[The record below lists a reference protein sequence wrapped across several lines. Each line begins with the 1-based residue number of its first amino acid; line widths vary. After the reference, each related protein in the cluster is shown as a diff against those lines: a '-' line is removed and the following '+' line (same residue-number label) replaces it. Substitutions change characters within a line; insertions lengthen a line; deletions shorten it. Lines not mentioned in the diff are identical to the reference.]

1 MYCRIFLA
9 YDGTQIGQQAL
20 LKSPE
25 IQQWPGAKFKLAAVI
40 FADSE
45 NSSRGIEYLP
55 AFHLSR
61 KNRKEHQLILNFGV
75 SDLLSRGLRTS
86 GLLLI
91 GDTVSEIANH
101 AKEMQSDLI
110 VVGHCLQK
118 NWKRRWWSLETSKS
132 LVEAVHCSVLVV
144 GL

>member
-9 YDGTQIGQQAL
+9 YDGTQIGQRAL
-20 LKSPE
+20 LKSRE
-25 IQQWPGAKFKLAAVI
+25 IEQWPDAQFKLAAVI
-40 FADSE
+40 FAESE
-45 NSSRGIEYLP
+45 SSSRGIEYLP
-55 AFHLSR
+55 AFHLAR
-61 KNRKEHQLILNFGV
+61 ENRKKHQLILNSGV
-75 SDLLSRGLRTS
+75 SDLLSRGFRTS

-91 GDTVSEIANH
+91 GDTVSQIATH

-110 VVGHCLQK
+110 VVGHGSKK
-118 NWKRRWWSLETSKS
+118 NWIRRWWSRETPKS

>member
-25 IQQWPGAKFKLAAVI
+25 IQQWPGAQFKLAAVI

-45 NSSRGIEYLP
+45 SSSRCIEYLP
-55 AFHLSR
+55 AFHLPQEN
-61 KNRKEHQLILNFGV
+61 KKKHQLILNSGV
-75 SDLLSRGLRTS
+75 SDMLSRGFRTS
-86 GLLLI
+86 GSLLF
-91 GDTVSEIANH
+91 GDTVSEIATH

>member
-1 MYCRIFLA
+1 
-9 YDGTQIGQQAL
+9 
-20 LKSPE
+20 
-25 IQQWPGAKFKLAAVI
+25 
-40 FADSE
+40 
-45 NSSRGIEYLP
+45 
-55 AFHLSR
+55 
-61 KNRKEHQLILNFGV
+61 
-75 SDLLSRGLRTS
+75 
-86 GLLLI
+86 LLLI

-132 LVEAVHCSVLVV
+132 LVEAVRCSVLVV